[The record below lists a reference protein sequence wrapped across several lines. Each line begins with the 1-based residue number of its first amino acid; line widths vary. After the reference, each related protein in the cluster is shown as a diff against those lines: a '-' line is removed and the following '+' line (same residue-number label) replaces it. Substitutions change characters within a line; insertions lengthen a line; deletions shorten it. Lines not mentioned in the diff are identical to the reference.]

1 MVNAIKSNAT
11 TIVNSHEIG
20 YIPSSIIL
28 YIVFTVYYHSRVI
41 FPDVLAQLI
50 TDKIANKRRHWLR
63 LSLFDGNPWVIITIG
78 CVATDRLRESPPPG
92 KCKHNVL
99 VVFDC

>member
-1 MVNAIKSNAT
+1 MYIYLEIDDLLNLFRGL
-11 TIVNSHEIG
+11 TIEPNRWG
-20 YIPSSIIL
+20 GM
-28 YIVFTVYYHSRVI
+28 
-41 FPDVLAQLI
+41 
-50 TDKIANKRRHWLR
+50 
-63 LSLFDGNPWVIITIG
+63 FDGNPWVIITIG